1 MLKCRRAVNAS
12 EHYMGF
18 VHLYRRGTV
27 CFQSSC
33 VVQLQQREG
42 GFRLDGGGTKVAKSQ
57 SRTAG
62 GAVRHQVLER
72 PSTKRI
78 QVCGCELISI
88 SISLLIQSRK
98 GADASGRFLFSV
110 FCHSKRPAQR
120 QVPLG
125 RKDPP
130 PYELFLVLI
139 FVGFLRINHP
149 CDRHQL
155 KLDSSAFFLS
165 ATFSSG
171 SLLFA

>member
-110 FCHSKRPAQR
+110 FCHSKRPALR
-120 QVPLG
+120 AGLSG
-125 RKDPP
+125 RSPWVEKT
-130 PYELFLVLI
+130 
-139 FVGFLRINHP
+139 
-149 CDRHQL
+149 RHL
-155 KLDSSAFFLS
+155 MNYFWF
-165 ATFSSG
+165 
-171 SLLFA
+171 